1 MEEKKRV
8 FISTAIPYVNAKPH
22 IGFALEL
29 VQADTYARFKR
40 SEGADVFF
48 LTGTDENS
56 LKNVQA
62 AEEAGKETSVFV
74 EKNAKFFEKLVQDLS
89 ISNDDFIRTSVEER
103 HKRGAEK
110 LWKACQHDIYKK
122 KYKGFYCV
130 GCEEFKTEKDLNE
143 KGRCPEHPNKDIEIV
158 EEENYFFKLSNYQEK
173 LKEAIETGKIQII
186 PEKRKNE
193 MLSFIKTGLED
204 FSISRSKERAKG
216 WGISVPKDENQ
227 VMYVWFDALVNYISC
242 LGWPDDLKKMKQ
254 YWPGLQVC
262 GKDNLRQQAA
272 MWPAML
278 MSAGLTPADQVLI
291 FGFLTINNQK
301 ISKSLGNTVDP
312 KVLVNQY
319 GIDAVRYYLIS
330 EIPTF
335 YDGDYSEEKFLLKYN
350 ADLANGLGNLVA
362 RVSNLLEKNQI
373 ELKLKEGS
381 DKKLRKDFM
390 AIMDQYD
397 LSAALSFLWQKIRE
411 NDEYL
416 SQNKPWKLEDKTK
429 IKKILAASA
438 QNILNLAILISIFLP
453 QTGEEIRKQFLEKQI
468 RKKDSLFPRI
478 EIK

>member
-227 VMYVWFDALVNYISC
+227 VMYVWFDALTNYITA
-242 LGWPDDLKKMKQ
+242 LDYANKGEKFKEYWEGAEEIIHIIGKGINRFHTI
-254 YWPGLQVC
+254 YWPAVL
-262 GKDNLRQQAA
+262 L
-272 MWPAML
+272 
-278 MSAGLTPADQVLI
+278 SAGERMPNKVFAHGYVTA
-291 FGFLTINNQK
+291 GGQK
-301 ISKSLGNTVDP
+301 MSKSLGNVIDP
-312 KVLVNQY
+312 FSLIEKY
-319 GIDAVRYYLIS
+319 GAEAVRYYLLR
-330 EIPTF
+330 EIPA
-335 YDGDYSEEKFLLKYN
+335 YEDGDFSIEKFEARYN
-350 ADLANGLGNLVA
+350 GDLANGLGNFASRVLKLYSEYGGEETEALVD
-362 RVSNLLEKNQI
+362 LEKVEEI
-373 ELKLKEGS
+373 KEKIGEFKFNEAIALIFEMITVG
-381 DKKLRKDFM
+381 DKYFNEK
-390 AIMDQYD
+390 
-397 LSAALSFLWQKIRE
+397 
-411 NDEYL
+411 
-416 SQNKPWKLEDKTK
+416 KPWETKDESIIGDTVGLLKKVAELLIPFLPGTAEKILGK
-429 IKKILAASA
+429 IKNKE
-438 QNILNLAILISIFLP
+438 AIKEP
-453 QTGEEIRKQFLEKQI
+453 
-468 RKKDSLFPRI
+468 LFPRL
-478 EIK
+478 EKFK